1 MILISGHA
9 SGVDDERILTVACD
23 CIIFHL
29 AQEDTR
35 VDGGVAAYAR
45 AVEEAMEEYDV
56 RHAHVDSRA
65 NIALRSSAELESVI
79 RKHEE
84 QWVAVDRELAEVSG
98 MTAKIW
104 EQSESLSGTIE
115 MMCEVEEMLLEA
127 EIGAE
132 LEALY
137 KRRDDA
143 ELQDTEAQRALEAEI
158 AHVMQLHDMLVSDAM
173 TNQISSRTTEEIMA
187 EHDLKKRLARL
198 AKERGKAEADLSLKD
213 IASSLDVASSMAP
226 AITNDL
232 DDFFT
237 ADDGED
243 EDASGRAYLSLI
255 HI

>member
-1 MILISGHA
+1 
-9 SGVDDERILTVACD
+9 
-23 CIIFHL
+23 
-29 AQEDTR
+29 
-35 VDGGVAAYAR
+35 
-45 AVEEAMEEYDV
+45 MEEYDV

-84 QWVAVDRELAEVSG
+84 QWVAVDAARRGVGDDGEDLGTERVAERNHRDDVRSG
-98 MTAKIW
+98 GDVTRGGDW
-104 EQSESLSGTIE
+104 RRSSGP
-115 MMCEVEEMLLEA
+115 
-127 EIGAE
+127 
-132 LEALY
+132 LY

-158 AHVMQLHDMLVSDAM
+158 AHVMQLHDMLVSDAA
-173 TNQISSRTTEEIMA
+173 TNQISSRMTTEEIMA

-198 AKERGKAEADLSLKD
+198 AKERGKAEAELSLKD

-237 ADDGED
+237 TDDGED
-243 EDASGRAYLSLI
+243 EDASGRATRSMACARAPSPPRVRF
-255 HI
+255 